1 MNVSLSFSLSPAQV
15 PSVTSMAPIFM
26 TPPLLDKPPLSMGL
40 PPHPIL
46 PPPQLPLQA
55 GPGNIMKSKANNIL
69 GQYII
74 LIVYISVY
82 VSVYISVQVSDN
94 AKFFQ
99 LQIQIFFCIASKE
112 IEDILLKNFYFIFFS
127 LLQVKHHKTI
137 KVSYENLF
145 FFNFIL
151 MHAHM
156 HAGGDGDGGDVKN
169 ETTPP
174 PDTSG

>member
-1 MNVSLSFSLSPAQV
+1 M
-15 PSVTSMAPIFM
+15 TSMAPIFM

-69 GQYII
+69 GQYIV
-74 LIVYISVY
+74 LI
-82 VSVYISVQVSDN
+82 VYISVQVSDN

-99 LQIQIFFCIASKE
+99 LQIQNFFLHCEMASSKE
-112 IEDILLKNFYFIFFS
+112 IEDVLLKNFYFIFFS

-145 FFNFIL
+145 FKNFIL

-156 HAGGDGDGGDVKN
+156 HAGGDGDGGDAKN

>member
-1 MNVSLSFSLSPAQV
+1 MNVSSLSLSPAQV

-69 GQYII
+69 GQYIV
-74 LIVYISVY
+74 LIVYIST
-82 VSVYISVQVSDN
+82 VQVSDN

-99 LQIQIFFCIASKE
+99 LQIQNFFFAHCEMASSNK
-112 IEDILLKNFYFIFFS
+112 IDVLLQNFYFIFFS
-127 LLQVKHHKTI
+127 LLQVKCHKTI
-137 KVSYENLF
+137 KVSYKSLF
-145 FFNFIL
+145 FKFYPYAHT
-151 MHAHM
+151 HACRWRW
-156 HAGGDGDGGDVKN
+156 
-169 ETTPP
+169 
-174 PDTSG
+174 